1 MIQERISQEEIAALY
16 ADCAATLD
24 DGEFERWPSF
34 FAESCSYSV
43 TSKENVDRGWPIALM
58 SCDNRGMILDRV
70 MAVRQS
76 MLILPRVQRR
86 IQSSVRIA
94 RLEGSVAHCRASFA
108 VFETFAGQPTT
119 VFATGRFVDEVIREG
134 DALRFFKRTCILD
147 SPLVPNSLPF
157 PL

>member
-1 MIQERISQEEIAALY
+1 MIAQWITQEAVEALY
-16 ADCAATLD
+16 ADCASALD

-34 FAESCSYSV
+34 FAENCSYCV
-43 TSKENVDRGWPIALM
+43 TSKENVDHGWPIALM
-58 SCDNRGMILDRV
+58 SCETRGMILDRV

-76 MLILPRVQRR
+76 MLIIPRVQRR
-86 IQSSVRIA
+86 IQSGVRIA

-119 VFATGRFVDEVIREG
+119 VFVTGRFVDEVVREG
-134 DALRFFKRTCILD
+134 DALRFLKRACILD
-147 SPLVPNSLPF
+147 TPLVPNSLPF